1 MATDTTGRVAAGDR
15 PGGPAGGEPAEQERA
30 ALRAAATAGGVVPA
44 PLGGRALVLPVI
56 GRERSRVEAWL
67 AGVAGDGPRGEFERL
82 ILRQAATAVA
92 LELIRVLLR
101 SLDAYLEH
109 HGRRERTARQV
120 FWNRP
125 TLRYRTRRFE
135 EPTGRSPQS
144 ARDRIEFWLAL
155 RGRELAL

>member
-30 ALRAAATAGGVVPA
+30 ALRAAAVV
-44 PLGGRALVLPVI
+44 LEV
-56 GRERSRVEAWL
+56 RV
-67 AGVAGDGPRGEFERL
+67 
-82 ILRQAATAVA
+82 
-92 LELIRVLLR
+92 
-101 SLDAYLEH
+101 EH